1 MRKGKH
7 TIERGGGRYKNL
19 EERENQVIV
28 DLQGPMMAGGWSVRT
43 GQTGGDAEVAW
54 WPGQGVL
61 GQAKR
66 EVMLR
71 WHGDQVKK
79 GLSFRHL
86 SMKRV

>member
-28 DLQGPMMAGGWSVRT
+28 ELQGPMMAGGWSVRT

-54 WPGQGVL
+54 
-61 GQAKR
+61 
-66 EVMLR
+66 
-71 WHGDQVKK
+71 
-79 GLSFRHL
+79 
-86 SMKRV
+86 

>member
-28 DLQGPMMAGGWSVRT
+28 ELQGPMMAGGWSVRT

-54 WPGQGVL
+54 WPGQ
-61 GQAKR
+61 KR
-66 EVMLR
+66 PIFQTSVPEEGLDFFYKF
-71 WHGDQVKK
+71 WGTTK
-79 GLSFRHL
+79 GF
-86 SMKRV
+86 